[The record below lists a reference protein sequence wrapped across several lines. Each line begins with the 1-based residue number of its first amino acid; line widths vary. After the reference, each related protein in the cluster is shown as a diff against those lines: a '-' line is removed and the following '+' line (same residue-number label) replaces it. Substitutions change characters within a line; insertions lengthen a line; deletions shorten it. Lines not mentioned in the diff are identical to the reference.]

1 MRVMDVLF
9 FVAVVVSILAI
20 TAYFSYIKNKKRTE
34 ALEKEAEAMGL
45 QFNPE
50 CSEVRDRFS
59 EFDLMNRGRAKKAKN
74 LISGDAGDVKISI
87 FDYQYTTGSGKN
99 SRTRLLTVVA
109 LESAGILAPSFT
121 MRRQNALLDKIGKF
135 FGGQDIDFEGHPTF
149 SEMYVL
155 KGPDEDAIRRFF
167 TPTLLTFFETKVGDN
182 VEGALGKM
190 ILYKGRTSVEELKDM
205 LASAYEVYG
214 HIVDGE

>member
-1 MRVMDVLF
+1 MAPIIFIV
-9 FVAVVVSILAI
+9 VVVSILAGS
-20 TAYFSYIKNKKRTE
+20 AWFSRVKNKKRTE
-34 ALEKEAEAMGL
+34 ALRKESEAMGL
-45 QFNPE
+45 QFNPDGN
-50 CSEVRDRFS
+50 EVRDRFS
-59 EFDLMNRGRAKKAKN
+59 EFNLMNRGRAKKAKN

-99 SRTRLLTVVA
+99 SRTTLLTVVA
-109 LESAGILAPSFT
+109 LESAGIQAPSFS
-121 MRRQNALLDKIGKF
+121 MRRQNAFLDKIGKF
-135 FGGQDIDFEGHPTF
+135 FGGQDIDFEGHPVF
-149 SEMYVL
+149 SKMFVL

-167 TPTLLTFFETKVGDN
+167 TPTLLTFFETKVGDS

-190 ILYKGRTSVEELKDM
+190 ILYKGRTSENEIKDM